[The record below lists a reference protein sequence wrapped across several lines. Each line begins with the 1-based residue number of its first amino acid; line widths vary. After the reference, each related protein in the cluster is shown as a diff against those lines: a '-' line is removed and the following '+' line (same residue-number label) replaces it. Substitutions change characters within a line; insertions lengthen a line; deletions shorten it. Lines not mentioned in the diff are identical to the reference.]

1 MRITLHI
8 HHSEAQLMATLK
20 LKPRSAALLERAGA
34 VQAKDKAVASWVAGK
49 TSKAEMGRQ
58 VSKANEK
65 LRT

>member
-1 MRITLHI
+1 MAKPTL
-8 HHSEAQLMATLK
+8 SLPKKGAG
-20 LKPRSAALLERAGA
+20 ALLQRAGA